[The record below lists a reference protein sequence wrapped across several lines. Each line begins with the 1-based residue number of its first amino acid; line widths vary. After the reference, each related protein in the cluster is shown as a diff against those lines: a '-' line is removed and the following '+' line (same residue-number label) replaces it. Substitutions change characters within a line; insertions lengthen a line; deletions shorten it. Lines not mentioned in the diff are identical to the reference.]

1 MALTPDAPAESAGT
15 RSHLWTSGPQSS
27 SHYSLVLERLAI
39 EMLGPD
45 RCMASGLVR
54 GWRSAKGKTLVLV
67 WRAVQSVL
75 RLYRRGTF
83 RVEAHPTTTFSCTL
97 PAVRVPGCLPSGRV
111 PEELGGP
118 IRALAVPND
127 CTTTPY
133 YLRSRDGRGGV
144 QVPVLP
150 ANSRSR
156 SPGQMVLGPASKPSR
171 APHTVPVGAGV
182 GVRVVDVDGGVDV
195 DVGVG
200 GGYLPS
206 DLQLAPACPSQT
218 GIGLHSKGNWGAWPR
233 PASPSTIG
241 RQNTQRP
248 KRSQALSLT
257 GA

>member
-1 MALTPDAPAESAGT
+1 LVVRRRCRSTTRQRPLDGNWPGKGGDGSTPGHPSPASQSAKAQPRYTLHLPQPPLSPPPMALTPDAPAESAGT
-15 RSHLWTSGPQSS
+15 RSHLWTSGPQGS

-118 IRALAVPND
+118 IRAL
-127 CTTTPY
+127 
-133 YLRSRDGRGGV
+133 
-144 QVPVLP
+144 
-150 ANSRSR
+150 
-156 SPGQMVLGPASKPSR
+156 
-171 APHTVPVGAGV
+171 
-182 GVRVVDVDGGVDV
+182 
-195 DVGVG
+195 
-200 GGYLPS
+200 
-206 DLQLAPACPSQT
+206 LAW
-218 GIGLHSKGNWGAWPR
+218 L
-233 PASPSTIG
+233 
-241 RQNTQRP
+241 
-248 KRSQALSLT
+248 SQAQQ
-257 GA
+257 